1 MVRLEINRIINQIEH
16 LHNNNNWVGFNLY
29 EVLDRINDE
38 SANLKLPNF
47 NHTIHQIARHL
58 VTDFVVLKRLQGI
71 NYELTEEENWIPTDK
86 LCFKWAD
93 TVNAI
98 KDNKNAIIRELQNLS
113 DESLDKPILKDLSSV
128 YENLHGY
135 IQHSYYHFGQI
146 VIMAKYIENSKL
158 HLTHDSTY

>member
-1 MVRLEINRIINQIEH
+1 MKIEINRIIDQIEQ
-16 LHNNNNWVGFNLY
+16 LHNNKNWVELNLY
-29 EVLDRINDE
+29 EVLNGITDDM
-38 SANLKLPNF
+38 ANLKLPNF

-71 NYELTEEENWIPTDK
+71 DYKSPDEEIWIPAEK
-86 LCFKWAD
+86 LNFKWTD

-98 KDNKNAIIRELQNLS
+98 KENKNELIRELQNLS
-113 DESLDKPILKDLSSV
+113 DESLDKPILKDHSSV

-146 VIMAKYIENSKL
+146 ALMKKIIENQGQ
-158 HLTHDSTY
+158 